1 MDWLSEYVSWCKSFA
16 DICTEINAS
25 TTDYND
31 LANAVG
37 GSLARC
43 FIDKDE
49 NLWIT
54 TAHPQACSKSYI
66 NAAIKEY
73 NASHGVRIIEE
84 EDNSFSSRNFAALCF
99 SFWGKIPISD

>member
-1 MDWLSEYVSWCKSFA
+1 MDFLNEYTAWCKSFA
-16 DICTEINAS
+16 DNFTEINVETS
-25 TTDYND
+25 DYVN

-43 FIDKDE
+43 FIGNDG

-54 TAHPQACSKSYI
+54 TAHPQACSKSRV

-73 NASHGVRIIEE
+73 NVSHGVRIIEE
-84 EDNSFSSRNFAALCF
+84 EDSSLLARNFGALCF
-99 SFWGKIPISD
+99 SVWSKVPISD